1 MTEAIDGHGTRPESQ
16 PIPRHGVFMIR
27 KPFLLCSAGL
37 LLAVAACDSSTG
49 VSSSITQAD
58 ANDLALQMDAVSTLS
73 PSDFGLGPSFSVVAG
88 GSGAAAV
95 SAPISINN
103 QFTVTRACPKGG
115 HVALAGTITGTGDA
129 TTHSLSVEAAATR
142 TDTNCAFQTKNGTL
156 TLNGNPN
163 ITYDGHLNIVNAAL
177 SGLQT
182 QTHKGSFSWARV
194 GGSGVCDVDIT
205 SSYDPATHTAT
216 VSGTFCGIAVNATQT
231 RGT

>member
-1 MTEAIDGHGTRPESQ
+1 
-16 PIPRHGVFMIR
+16 MIR

-37 LLAVAACDSSTG
+37 VLAVAACDSSTG
-49 VSSSITQAD
+49 VSSTITQAD

-73 PSDFGLGPSFSVVAG
+73 PSDFGLGPSFNLVAG
-88 GSGAAAV
+88 GSGSAAV

-103 QFTVTRACPKGG
+103 QFSVTKACPKGG
-115 HVALAGTITGTGDA
+115 QVALAGTITGTGDA
-129 TTHSLSVEAAATR
+129 TTHSLAVEAVATR
-142 TDTNCAFQTKNGTL
+142 TDASCAFQTKNGTL

-163 ITYDGHLNIVNAAL
+163 ITYDGKLNIVNAAL

-182 QTHKGSFSWARV
+182 QTHKGSFTWARV
-194 GGSGVCDVDIT
+194 GSSGVCDVDIT
-205 SSYDPATHTAT
+205 SSYDPTTHTAT

>member
-1 MTEAIDGHGTRPESQ
+1 
-16 PIPRHGVFMIR
+16 MIR
-27 KPFLLCSAGL
+27 KPFRLLGACLVLG
-37 LLAVAACDSSTG
+37 VAACDSSTG
-49 VSSSITQAD
+49 VSSSLTQAD
-58 ANDLALQMDAVSTLS
+58 ANDLALQMDAVSSLT
-73 PSDFGLGPSFSVVAG
+73 PSDLGLDPSFSIVAG
-88 GSGAAAV
+88 GSGSAAAAV
-95 SAPISINN
+95 TAINN
-103 QFTVTRACPKGG
+103 QFTATKACPKGG
-115 HVALAGTITGTGDA
+115 QVALAGTLTGTADA
-129 TTHSLSVEAAATR
+129 TTHSLSLEAVATR
-142 TDTNCAFQTKNGTL
+142 TDSDCAFQTRNGTL

-163 ITYDGHLNIVNAAL
+163 ITYDGKLNIVNAAL

>member
-1 MTEAIDGHGTRPESQ
+1 
-16 PIPRHGVFMIR
+16 MIR
-27 KPFLLCSAGL
+27 KPFRLIGACFVLGI
-37 LLAVAACDSSTG
+37 AACDSSTG

-58 ANDLALQMDAVSTLS
+58 ANDLALQMDAVSTMV
-73 PSDFGLGPSFSVVAG
+73 PSDFGLGSLFSIRAG
-88 GSGAAAV
+88 GSV
-95 SAPISINN
+95 STGVSTPVSIDH
-103 QFTVTRACPKGG
+103 QFTVTKACPKGG
-115 HVALAGTITGTGDA
+115 QVVLAGTLTGAGDA
-129 TTHSLSVEAAATR
+129 TTHSFTLDATATR
-142 TDTNCAFQTKNGTL
+142 TDTDCAFQTKNGTL

-216 VSGTFCGIAVNATQT
+216 VSGTFCGIAVSATQT